1 MHIVLLPALIIS
13 MQATT
18 VSCSHNGSLEQ
29 ALKQAC
35 GNRNELEKVLDH
47 YANEP
52 EKLHAAEWLI
62 ENMPEG
68 ALLLLHDHTAGK
80 EERPFTIQ
88 NNRQVWW

>member
-1 MHIVLLPALIIS
+1 
-13 MQATT
+13 
-18 VSCSHNGSLEQ
+18 LEQ

-35 GNRNELEKVLDH
+35 GNRNELEKVLNH

-62 ENMPEG
+62 ANIPEG
-68 ALLLLHDHTAGK
+68 ALLLLHDLSAGK

-88 NNRQVWW
+88 NNRQLWW